1 MNEVFVTN
9 FELIYNFQ
17 QQQRASSVMQAAP
30 GSLEEKL
37 AALEKQK
44 DYQSGFNNL
53 TADNVDLPNKSAI
66 TVG

>member
-1 MNEVFVTN
+1 
-9 FELIYNFQ
+9 
-17 QQQRASSVMQAAP
+17 MQAAP